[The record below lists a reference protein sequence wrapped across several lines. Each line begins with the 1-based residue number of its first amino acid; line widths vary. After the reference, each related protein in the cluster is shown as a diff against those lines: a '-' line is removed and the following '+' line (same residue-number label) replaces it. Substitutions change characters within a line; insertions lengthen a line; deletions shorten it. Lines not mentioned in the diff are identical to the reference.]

1 MGKRKAAAFPDTH
14 TQTKTDTV
22 FLFSHQNETKPKRAL
37 VGRPNN
43 QAASFDPFVFNQ
55 QPAQQQQPL
64 RQPSPPQQQPQPPPR
79 PRPRAQPS
87 LPQQQQQQ
95 QQQTFFQQQQ
105 KQTFQAPPPARP
117 QAPPPQATAPPAP
130 KRPPP
135 VLLQPLPAAVA
146 TASDYQDALPEEE
159 FEEYQDFTD
168 GNQDDRRTRT
178 RAT

>member
-64 RQPSPPQQQPQPPPR
+64 RQPSPP
-79 PRPRAQPS
+79 
-87 LPQQQQQQ
+87 QQQQQ